1 MAFEYPYTCS
11 TINDQIEVA
20 KRELVA
26 QIECILEDTSPL
38 LPTYRCRE
46 LAEKYAEKCY
56 GALESAFEKVRETN
70 EKIRAAAESQ
80 VDDLEEEVAH
90 LREQLAQVR
99 HQLEEH
105 Q

>member
-46 LAEKYAEKCY
+46 LAEKYADRCY
-56 GALESAFEKVRETN
+56 DALESAFENVRETN
-70 EKIRAAAESQ
+70 EKMRAAAESQ
-80 VDDLEEEVAH
+80 IHDLECEVVYLKDDVDR
-90 LREQLAQVR
+90 LRRE
-99 HQLEEH
+99 LEEY